1 MLRTFTYSA
10 LVLRVRPTG
19 ESNREVTFLTAEEG
33 IIRATVFGGP
43 KSKLRAH
50 TAPYHQGTVWIYRD
64 PAKDFN
70 KVTDFDVRFWRPG
83 LRERYERA
91 MAAAALAET
100 ILAAHGGGGAWSD
113 ALNLAAAT
121 LDALETA
128 DEGALRRMVIHFL
141 WHWADILGFRP
152 DLTRCASCGT
162 IYAGQEVYGQEVY
175 GQEVRRDSR
184 ADGVVWYS
192 RREGSIICP
201 ACAGLSDDE
210 AALVAPDLAADFLPV
225 GPGTRRW
232 LATAENLKAAML
244 TRFTMDKASE
254 AEAKAL
260 ATAVLAGA
268 LGKRLSTWDGV

>member
-10 LVLRVRPTG
+10 LVLRVRPVG

-64 PAKDFN
+64 PAKDFF

-91 MAAAALAET
+91 MAAAAVAET

-113 ALNLAAAT
+113 ALTLAAAT

-128 DEGALRRMVIHFL
+128 DEGAGRRMVIHFL
-141 WHWADILGFRP
+141 WNWADILGFRP
-152 DLTRCASCGT
+152 DLTRCASCGK
-162 IYAGQEVYGQEVY
+162 IYAGEN
-175 GQEVRRDSR
+175 
-184 ADGVVWYS
+184 GVVWYS

-201 ACAGLSDDE
+201 ACAGLSADE

-232 LATAENLKAAML
+232 FATAENLRAAML